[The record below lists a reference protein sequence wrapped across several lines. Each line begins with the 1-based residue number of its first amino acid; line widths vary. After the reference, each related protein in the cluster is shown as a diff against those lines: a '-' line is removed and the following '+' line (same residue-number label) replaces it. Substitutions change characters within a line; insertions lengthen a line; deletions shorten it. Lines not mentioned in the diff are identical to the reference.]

1 MTPWVARGRC
11 RGGRPPRKKG
21 EDTMKKLNFIN
32 IPVAAGIAILLCAC
46 SDGDSSVTAPSE
58 MCWNEQVTFAEA
70 LEVDIQAAEEYYNRT
85 GCYGACMDS
94 IVTVRKCV
102 DGVEFK

>member
-1 MTPWVARGRC
+1 
-11 RGGRPPRKKG
+11 
-21 EDTMKKLNFIN
+21 MKKLNFIN

-46 SDGDSSVTAPSE
+46 SGEDSSVTAQSV

-70 LEVDIQAAEEYYNRT
+70 LEVDVSVAEEFYKRT
-85 GCYGACMDS
+85 GCYDACMDS

>member
-1 MTPWVARGRC
+1 
-11 RGGRPPRKKG
+11 
-21 EDTMKKLNFIN
+21 MKKLNFIN

-46 SDGDSSVTAPSE
+46 SGGDSSVNAPSE
-58 MCWNEQVTFAEA
+58 MCWNERVTFSEA
-70 LEVDIQAAEEYYNRT
+70 LEVDIKAAEEYYNRT

-102 DGVEFK
+102 DGVEFN

>member
-1 MTPWVARGRC
+1 
-11 RGGRPPRKKG
+11 
-21 EDTMKKLNFIN
+21 MKKLNFIN

-46 SDGDSSVTAPSE
+46 SDGDSSVTAPSV

-70 LEVDIQAAEEYYNRT
+70 LEVDTPVAEEFYKRT
-85 GCYGACMDS
+85 GCYDACMDS